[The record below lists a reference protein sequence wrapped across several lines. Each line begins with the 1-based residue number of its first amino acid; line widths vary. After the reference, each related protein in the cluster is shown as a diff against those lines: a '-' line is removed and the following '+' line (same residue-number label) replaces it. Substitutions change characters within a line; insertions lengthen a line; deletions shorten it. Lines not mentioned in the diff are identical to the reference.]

1 MNRDNEPTISDIKP
15 SADDIAL
22 RQRQLQAR
30 KAAAARSA
38 AAAQG
43 KTVRPQSAQV
53 AAAPAK
59 QTLAAVALGL
69 ALLLALV
76 AGFLFMQLQKVQ
88 GSLAKA
94 ENVIQGQA
102 ENLAVLNE
110 KLSVTGEN
118 ANLSLDALKIVVKE
132 QDSEIRKLWD
142 VSNKRNRSNI
152 ATNQKN
158 ITALTASTKSLESK
172 LGKQQQSLD
181 KQQQGLN
188 KQTTA
193 LDALGKRVTSAEGTL
208 ASMAE
213 VELRLSQQ
221 AEMLQELEASIKKL
235 QKSGLGADASEF
247 RLKIED
253 LSIRLDRLQAAVGE

>member
-30 KAAAARSA
+30 KAAAMRQSQA
-38 AAAQG
+38 AAPKQ
-43 KTVRPQSAQV
+43 QSKV
-53 AAAPAK
+53 TTPAK
-59 QTLAAVALGL
+59 QTLAVAALGL
-69 ALLLALV
+69 SVVLIAV

-88 GSLAKA
+88 TSLLKA
-94 ENVIQGQA
+94 ENIIQGQT
-102 ENLAVLNE
+102 ENLAILNE

-118 ANLSLDALKIVVKE
+118 ANLSLDALKVIVKE

-142 VSNKRNRSNI
+142 LSNKRNRPDI
-152 ATNQKN
+152 AKN
-158 ITALTASTKSLESK
+158 LKSINSLTSATKSLDAK
-172 LGKQQQSLD
+172 LN
-181 KQQQGLN
+181 KQQQGLDTQQQALN
-188 KQTTA
+188 KQNTA
-193 LDALGKRVTSAEGTL
+193 LDTLGKRITSAEGTL

-213 VELRLSQQ
+213 VELRLAQQ
-221 AEMLQELEASIKKL
+221 AEMLNGLEAAIKKL
-235 QKSGLGADASEF
+235 QQGGLGAEAAEF